1 MHTPTWDSG
10 QLFALSVALSNVDNP
25 PELIRFM
32 EEKITPLLQEQ
43 VAYQFLSVS
52 GSGHRLQL
60 LADST
65 RVHPGEEP
73 AAEGIPVPAALAA
86 LLREPEPRIVAADRF
101 PFAPETRAGQ
111 PRTAGSVLTV
121 PLRQRGEATG
131 VLNVFAGRPD
141 FFQPRHLSLFAQLGG
156 LMAATVAHLVAGQAL
171 ARHNC
176 EKSQMLKMAQAVSRL
191 RSRDDLPGFL
201 PLLQNF
207 FPGAEILLA
216 ALTKGDSHY
225 TLLIKQA
232 PGFPAQ
238 AAPAGPRDCGYC
250 GSSVQELLKHPGPA
264 VFRFAEIRQR
274 FPEDSFDWVARPDEV
289 AEVLAIPLHWAGK
302 VTGALVVNAYRE
314 GYFQPDPL
322 PLYGGLAEMM
332 AVLINNILVNEELTR
347 REREE
352 ALKLEIGNLLTSHK
366 NREQLGQACAL
377 AIAQVVP
384 SSFFAVRIYENPGKL
399 GYLRMY
405 AKSAEGPFELVEND
419 ALIRSAGLDPGV
431 IAGDTGQLAARPGLL
446 TGEAFAAG
454 QASNH
459 FIRYAH
465 AAAGVRSLL
474 VLAVE
479 SRRGYTTLILL
490 GNPQP
495 CGLLPEHLAL
505 LQTLSPQ
512 IQLSLDNLFAFEDLA
527 RQEYEKEVHLAI
539 TNIFTTNRPVRS
551 GIHSSIGELVTGQV
565 NRLIP
570 LEVSF
575 AYVTHPTHPEKDFVA
590 GHYRSGN
597 EFAPLS
603 PEVFL
608 QQFGAKPGQLSEM
621 AKDWHGL
628 FGQSSLY
635 VGEAFDALLKQ
646 STFMQLVS
654 RHLGIRSLMGISLGI
669 PDRTVSMLFV
679 GSKHPYAYQE
689 SDAAILRRLAP
700 QINLGMQNMFAFEE
714 IQSLQKH
721 LEQEK
726 TYLTEEIK
734 NTHDFEQMIG
744 TSPLLKQAF
753 VQVQQ
758 VAPADATVLVLGETG
773 TGKEL
778 IARAVHHQSPRRNRV
793 LVKVNCAS
801 LPAQL
806 IESELFGH
814 EKGSFTGAYD
824 RRIGKFELAN
834 GGTIF
839 LDEIGELPLE
849 LQAKLL
855 RVLQEK
861 EIERIGGKTTIPL
874 DVRII
879 AATNRNLES
888 EVAEGR
894 FRSDLY
900 YRLDVFPITL
910 PPLRDRP
917 EDIPLLANHF
927 AQKFCKKMGKPFMG
941 IRETAMMELMAYDW
955 PGNIREL
962 ENIVEQAVII
972 SQGSSLHWARPLTPT
987 RAVPKTLSPRTD
999 GLGGRSAALPSRAP
1013 VMPAEED
1020 IITILRQTKGR
1031 IIGKGGAAEIL
1042 RMRPS
1047 QLEEIERNY
1056 LILVLQDTNGR
1067 IRGAGGAAEKLDIKP
1082 TTLEARIRKLGITK
1096 KEIY

>member
-1 MHTPTWDSG
+1 M
-10 QLFALSVALSNVDNP
+10 Q
-25 PELIRFM
+25 
-32 EEKITPLLQEQ
+32 
-43 VAYQFLSVS
+43 
-52 GSGHRLQL
+52 
-60 LADST
+60 
-65 RVHPGEEP
+65 
-73 AAEGIPVPAALAA
+73 
-86 LLREPEPRIVAADRF
+86 
-101 PFAPETRAGQ
+101 
-111 PRTAGSVLTV
+111 
-121 PLRQRGEATG
+121 
-131 VLNVFAGRPD
+131 
-141 FFQPRHLSLFAQLGG
+141 
-156 LMAATVAHLVAGQAL
+156 
-171 ARHNC
+171 
-176 EKSQMLKMAQAVSRL
+176 
-191 RSRDDLPGFL
+191 
-201 PLLQNF
+201 
-207 FPGAEILLA
+207 
-216 ALTKGDSHY
+216 
-225 TLLIKQA
+225 
-232 PGFPAQ
+232 
-238 AAPAGPRDCGYC
+238 
-250 GSSVQELLKHPGPA
+250 
-264 VFRFAEIRQR
+264 
-274 FPEDSFDWVARPDEV
+274 
-289 AEVLAIPLHWAGK
+289 
-302 VTGALVVNAYRE
+302 
-314 GYFQPDPL
+314 
-322 PLYGGLAEMM
+322 
-332 AVLINNILVNEELTR
+332 
-347 REREE
+347 
-352 ALKLEIGNLLTSHK
+352 
-366 NREQLGQACAL
+366 
-377 AIAQVVP
+377 
-384 SSFFAVRIYENPGKL
+384 
-399 GYLRMY
+399 
-405 AKSAEGPFELVEND
+405 
-419 ALIRSAGLDPGV
+419 
-431 IAGDTGQLAARPGLL
+431 QLAARPGLL
-446 TGEAFAAG
+446 SGEAFESL

-459 FIRYAH
+459 FISYTHDAI
-465 AAAGVRSLL
+465 GIRSLL
-474 VLAVE
+474 TLAVE
-479 SRRGYTTLILL
+479 SCRGYTTLILL

-495 CGLLPEHLAL
+495 CGFLPEHLTL

-539 TNIFTTNRPVRS
+539 TNIFTSNRFMRNR
-551 GIHSSIGELVTGQV
+551 IHSPIGELVTEQI
-565 NRLIP
+565 NRLVP
-570 LEVSF
+570 LEVSLV
-575 AYVTHPTHPEKDFVA
+575 YVTHPTHPEKDFVA
-590 GHYRSGN
+590 GHYRSGDD
-597 EFAPLS
+597 FTSLW
-603 PEVFL
+603 PEVFM
-608 QQFGAKPGQLSEM
+608 QQFGLKPGHLSELT
-621 AKDWHGL
+621 KDWRGL
-628 FGQSSLY
+628 FEASSLY
-635 VGEAFDALLKQ
+635 VGEAFDALCKQ
-646 STFMQLVS
+646 SMFMQMVC
-654 RHLGIRSLMGISLGI
+654 RHFGIRSLLAISLDV
-669 PDRTVSMLFV
+669 PDRTASMLFV

-689 SDAAILRRLAP
+689 SDAAILKRLAP
-700 QINLGMQNMFAFEE
+700 QINLGMQNMFAFDE
-714 IQSLQKH
+714 IQSLQKQ

-778 IARAVHHQSPRRNRV
+778 IARAVHHQSPRKNRV

-861 EIERIGGKTTIPL
+861 EIERLGGKTTIPL

-894 FRSDLY
+894 FRSDLF
-900 YRLDVFPITL
+900 YRLNVFPITL

-941 IRETAMMELMAYDW
+941 IRENAMMELMAYDW

-972 SQGSSLHWARPLTPT
+972 SQGSSLQWARPLTPT
-987 RAVPKTLSPRTD
+987 RAVPKALSPRLD
-999 GLGGRSAALPSRAP
+999 GFNGRGASLPSRTP

-1020 IITILRQTKGR
+1020 IISILRQTKGR
-1031 IIGKGGAAEIL
+1031 IVGKGGAAEIL

-1067 IRGAGGAAEKLDIKP
+1067 IRGAGGAAEKLDVKP
-1082 TTLEARIRKLGITK
+1082 TTLEARIRRLGITK